1 MDTGQ
6 ITIVVFIKAKQT
18 TKTTVKDE
26 LISLTENTRKENGNL
41 NYNLHISDDDDSL
54 FIIYENW
61 KDQAAL
67 DSHMVQ
73 PYLKDFFSKQDDL
86 LEKPIDATICKTI
99 K

>member
-18 TKTTVKDE
+18 TKATVKDE
-26 LISLTENTRKENGNL
+26 LIGLTENTHKESGNL
-41 NYNLHISDDDDSL
+41 NYNLHISDTDDSL

-67 DSHMVQ
+67 DNHMAQ
-73 PYLKDFFSKQDDL
+73 PYLKDFLSKQDDL
-86 LEKPIDATICKTI
+86 LEKPIDGKICKTI